1 MGWLQ
6 KSSLA
11 AGVLLALS
19 GCGTATSN
27 GLAPQPQ
34 NAYPVPSA
42 VSLPQNNLA
51 SAPAP
56 APATPIAAAPTLAAP
71 AVPTAPRV
79 SYSSSALPLT
89 PLSGEVASTASV
101 TQPANQ
107 ALNSIKTSA
116 HQSLSSAQTAVTQGV
131 ASAKSSFSGEW
142 QGDMVKARQES
153 AKCAALSGTA
163 QSACWQGVSTWAKTR
178 ATAYR
183 AMSTAATGASSQQ
196 MQSAAKFFGVTGE
209 WASAC
214 SSLSAQSCA
223 ESPLIGQMQQWKAS
237 VGIPGTSATSGQ

>member
-6 KSSLA
+6 KSLLA

-27 GLAPQPQ
+27 GLAPQAQ

-51 SAPAP
+51 SVP
-56 APATPIAAAPTLAAP
+56 APATPIVAAPTLAAP

-89 PLSGEVASTASV
+89 PLSGEVPSTASV

-116 HQSLSSAQTAVTQGV
+116 HQSLSSAQSAMTQGV
-131 ASAKSSFSGEW
+131 ASAKSSFSGAW

-214 SSLSAQSCA
+214 SSLSPQSCA

-237 VGIPGTSATSGQ
+237 VGIPGTSATGGQ